1 MCFQGEA
8 FMSGIRILLAED
20 DVNLNKIVTRYLEK
34 EGYLVFS
41 ASNGDDAL
49 DIWFDQSIDLSILDV
64 MMPGMDGWELL
75 EEIRRDSE
83 NPVIMLTAR
92 RDEEDRLHGFELGT
106 DDYITKPFSSR
117 ELLMRVKA
125 LLKRSGRLSQKEVVE
140 LPGIVIDN
148 KAKSV
153 KTSAGE
159 AELSAREYELMVY
172 FIDNRGQAL
181 TRMQLLDRIWG
192 YEYTGDTRVLDTTI
206 KRLRKKLGDCGD
218 CIKTI
223 RGIGYK
229 FEVSK

>member
-1 MCFQGEA
+1 
-8 FMSGIRILLAED
+8 MSGIRILLAED

-64 MMPGMDGWELL
+64 MMPGLDGWELL
-75 EEIRRDSE
+75 EEIRRDSD

-125 LLKRSGRLSQKEVVE
+125 LLKRSGRLSQKEIVE
-140 LPGIVIDN
+140 LPGIKLDN

-153 KTSAGE
+153 ITSSGT

-229 FEVSK
+229 FEVPE

>member
-1 MCFQGEA
+1 
-8 FMSGIRILLAED
+8 MSGIRILLAED

-125 LLKRSGRLSQKEVVE
+125 LLKRSGRLSQKDVVE
-140 LPGIVIDN
+140 LPGIVLDN

-153 KTSAGE
+153 KTSAGD

-206 KRLRKKLGDCGD
+206 KRLRKKLGNCGD

-229 FEVSK
+229 FEVSE

>member
-1 MCFQGEA
+1 
-8 FMSGIRILLAED
+8 MSGIRILLAED
-20 DVNLNKIVTRYLEK
+20 DVNLNKIITRYLEK
-34 EGYLVFS
+34 EGYQVFS
-41 ASNGDDAL
+41 AANGDDAL
-49 DIWFDQSIDLSILDV
+49 DIWFEQSIDLSILDV

-125 LLKRSGRLSQKEVVE
+125 LLKRSGRLSQKDVVE
-140 LPGIVIDN
+140 LPGIKLDN

-153 KTSAGE
+153 RTSDGE

-218 CIKTI
+218 CIRTI

-229 FEVSK
+229 FEVNE

>member
-1 MCFQGEA
+1 
-8 FMSGIRILLAED
+8 
-20 DVNLNKIVTRYLEK
+20 
-34 EGYLVFS
+34 
-41 ASNGDDAL
+41 
-49 DIWFDQSIDLSILDV
+49 
-64 MMPGMDGWELL
+64 
-75 EEIRRDSE
+75 
-83 NPVIMLTAR
+83 MLTAR

-125 LLKRSGRLSQKEVVE
+125 LLKRSGRLSQKEIVE
-140 LPGIVIDN
+140 LPGIKLNN
-148 KAKSV
+148 KAKSII
-153 KTSAGE
+153 TSTGT

-172 FIDNRGQAL
+172 FIDNRGQTL

-206 KRLRKKLGDCGD
+206 KRLRRKLGTCGD

-229 FEVSK
+229 FEVSE

>member
-1 MCFQGEA
+1 
-8 FMSGIRILLAED
+8 MSGIRILLAED
-20 DVNLNKIVTRYLEK
+20 DVNLNKIITRYLEK
-34 EGYLVFS
+34 EGYQVFS
-41 ASNGDDAL
+41 AANGDDAL
-49 DIWFDQSIDLSILDV
+49 DIWFEQSIDLSILDV

-125 LLKRSGRLSQKEVVE
+125 LLKRSGRLSQKDVVE
-140 LPGIVIDN
+140 LPGIKLDN
-148 KAKSV
+148 KAKSIR
-153 KTSAGE
+153 TSDGE

-218 CIKTI
+218 CIRTI

-229 FEVSK
+229 FEVNE

>member
-1 MCFQGEA
+1 
-8 FMSGIRILLAED
+8 MSGIRILLAED
-20 DVNLNKIVTRYLEK
+20 DVNLNKIITRYLEK
-34 EGYLVFS
+34 EGYQVFS
-41 ASNGDDAL
+41 AANGDDAL

-125 LLKRSGRLSQKEVVE
+125 LLKRSGRLSQKDVVE
-140 LPGIVIDN
+140 LPGIKLDN
-148 KAKSV
+148 KAKSIR
-153 KTSAGE
+153 TSDGE

-218 CIKTI
+218 CIRTI

-229 FEVSK
+229 FEVNE

>member
-1 MCFQGEA
+1 
-8 FMSGIRILLAED
+8 MSGIRILLAED
-20 DVNLNKIVTRYLEK
+20 DINLNKIITRYLEK
-34 EGYLVFS
+34 EGYQVFS

-125 LLKRSGRLSQKEVVE
+125 LLKRSGRLSQKDVVE
-140 LPGIVIDN
+140 LPGIKLDN
-148 KAKSV
+148 KAKSIR
-153 KTSAGE
+153 TSDGE

-218 CIKTI
+218 CIRTI

-229 FEVSK
+229 FEVNE

>member
-1 MCFQGEA
+1 
-8 FMSGIRILLAED
+8 MSGIRILLAED

-140 LPGIVIDN
+140 LPGIVLDN

-159 AELSAREYELMVY
+159 VELSSREYELMVY

-206 KRLRKKLGDCGD
+206 KRLRKKLGNCGD

-229 FEVSK
+229 FEVLE